1 MVTRKGNHFF
11 VLGHQ
16 VQVNGVD
23 IYIKKSG
30 LSPDNP
36 IFT

>member
-1 MVTRKGNHFF
+1 MVTQKGNHFF
-11 VLGHQ
+11 YSSESNRVS
-16 VQVNGVD
+16 
-23 IYIKKSG
+23 IYKKSG